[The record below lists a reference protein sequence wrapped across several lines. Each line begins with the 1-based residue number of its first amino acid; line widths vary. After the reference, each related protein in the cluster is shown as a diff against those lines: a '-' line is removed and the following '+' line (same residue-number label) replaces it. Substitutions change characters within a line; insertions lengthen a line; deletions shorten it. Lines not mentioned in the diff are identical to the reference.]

1 MISIV
6 CHEIPHVAD
15 FMLRPSSDIAAMH
28 NTNVLVVE
36 DDETI
41 RRLLID
47 SLRHHSFRVDGAR
60 DGVEAL
66 HRIITSQYA
75 VMILDLLMPKM
86 SGVDLLDSLDALTSD
101 PSVKAIENPPA
112 VLVIT
117 GMDRSALPDDLIARR
132 CPRIVHGVFRKPL
145 DVEYLAACVERYLP
159 SA

>member
-1 MISIV
+1 MRD
-6 CHEIPHVAD
+6 A
-15 FMLRPSSDIAAMH
+15 
-28 NTNVLVVE
+28 NVLVVE

-41 RRLLID
+41 RQLLIE
-47 SLRHHSFRVDGAR
+47 SLRHHYLSVDGAR

-66 HRIITSQYA
+66 HRIITNHYA
-75 VMILDLLMPKM
+75 VMVLDLMMPKM

-117 GMDRSALPDDLIARR
+117 GMDCSALPDDVIARR

-145 DVEYLAACVERYLP
+145 DIDYLAACVEKCLP
-159 SA
+159 QA

>member
-1 MISIV
+1 MRD
-6 CHEIPHVAD
+6 A
-15 FMLRPSSDIAAMH
+15 
-28 NTNVLVVE
+28 NVLVVE

-41 RRLLID
+41 RRMLID

-60 DGVEAL
+60 DGIEAL
-66 HRIITSQYA
+66 HRIVTHRYA
-75 VMILDLLMPKM
+75 VMILDLMMPKM

-117 GMDRSALPDDLIARR
+117 GMDCSALPDDVIARR

-145 DVEYLAACVERYLP
+145 DVGYLAACVERCMP
-159 SA
+159 HA